1 MSEIQVGDWVW
12 LYDSTNNQS
21 ILRETNTGNQIEL
34 KDNGDVVLRNGDLD
48 LNRNDIVN
56 VATLNGADIANASD
70 SDVLQSDGN
79 GGLKIDSSV
88 SLGSL
93 NGLDLTTAISG
104 EILQS
109 DGQGNI
115 VADKDIEVDSLNGA
129 NFQNASTNEIVQS
142 DGNGGLTLDRSIDV
156 QSMSVQGGDFQ
167 TEHFTPF
174 GSGLTGVNDASVFFL
189 TELQD
194 GETFSVTQATFVQP
208 DGSAVIDNVD
218 LSIADVTSD
227 SSVSTILA
235 GNGTSVY
242 NHEVGSPLAS
252 YTNQSGSPSQVAL
265 IVDNGNYNTGNSAQA
280 STLSSAIC
288 RIS

>member
-34 KDNGDVVLRNGDLD
+34 KDNGDVVLRNGNLD
-48 LNRNDIVN
+48 LNGNDILN
-56 VATLNGADIANASD
+56 IGTLSGADIANATQNQVLQTDGTGGLKIDSSLSLNSLNTADFTTALSGEVLQSD
-70 SDVLQSDGN
+70 GNGNLVFDKDLDIDSLNGLDLVNSTEDDIIQSDGN
-79 GGLKIDSSV
+79 GGLKSNRSPN
-88 SLGSL
+88 L
-93 NGLDLTTAISG
+93 SG
-104 EILQS
+104 IT
-109 DGQGNI
+109 I
-115 VADKDIEVDSLNGA
+115 A
-129 NFQNASTNEIVQS
+129 
-142 DGNGGLTLDRSIDV
+142 
-156 QSMSVQGGDFQ
+156 GGDFQ
-167 TEHFTPF
+167 TEHFTPV

-194 GETFSVTQATFVQP
+194 GETLSVTQATFVQP
-208 DGSAVIDNVD
+208 NGDPVIDNVD
-218 LSIADVTSD
+218 MAIADVTQN

-242 NHEVGSPLAS
+242 SHEVGSPLSS
-252 YTNQSGSPSQVAL
+252 YTNTSGSPSQVAL
-265 IVDNGNYNTGNSAQA
+265 IVDNGNYNTGNVSQA